1 MFAKLAFR
9 NMKRSARDY
18 LVYILTMTI
27 ITALIYAFG
36 SLIFQNELADLFDL
50 EPLMD
55 IMLILA
61 TVFIVIIVAWLINYM
76 VRFMLEKRS
85 SEFGIYLLLG
95 MKKKTVSRLYIREN
109 LLLGCLSFCCG
120 ILLGILL
127 QQVLVSVMYSM
138 VRMEY
143 HLHITFHYKTFLM
156 TALCYFGCY
165 LLALTRCR
173 HKFRKMNIHA
183 LMEARRRNE
192 NIREKHEKGKRILL
206 PLSMIFILLFWSI
219 FGRLDSTV
227 EVMIFLVGL
236 VLTIY
241 LFYTVLSAW
250 IICYI
255 RKKGNAVYRGQNL
268 FLLRQFASKVKTMQ
282 FTMGTLTSLFTL
294 ALLGASIA
302 LMFSEYENTMLDG
315 KFPFD
320 VLAYSSDTNDDF
332 SDEIAVINAETASAD
347 YYPYHI
353 YTDYSNQVNTWMLTH
368 LEAWGTMYQKTDGS
382 PDTDKIKEMLL
393 NRGTYYPY
401 DTYMGLS
408 DYNHLRQM
416 LGYGKK
422 EITSGEYLIQIK
434 PRLYHEVTDA
444 PKDLQIADASG
455 KTFLSCA
462 GIIPDYFSQDG
473 HNGADYVIVVPDD
486 ALKRMRPCYSELAVD
501 LKGARPLDLQNKLMN
516 LLPEDDDMELD
527 TDNKYNPGLR
537 CGSDSIIV
545 MCSVYLARESLIPET
560 KYMLGSFIIPMFYI
574 GLVFVCVAVTVLS
587 IQQLSDSAKYRF
599 RYDVLAKLGLERN
612 QIRRMILKQLAAYYL
627 CPALFA
633 MVISGK
639 MILFVSKQ
647 FVIGTGVPVFAGI
660 FFLKSI
666 ALFFGIYLVYF
677 VVTYVGFKRN
687 VEEKH
692 R

>member
-241 LFYTVLSAW
+241 LFYTGLSAW

>member
-50 EPLMD
+50 EPVMD

-241 LFYTVLSAW
+241 LFYTGLSAW

-332 SDEIAVINAETASAD
+332 SDEKAVINAETASAD

-368 LEAWGTMYQKTDGS
+368 LEAWGTMYRKTDGS

-527 TDNKYNPGLR
+527 MDYKNNPDLC

-666 ALFFGIYLVYF
+666 ALFFGIYLIYF

>member
-1 MFAKLAFR
+1 
-9 NMKRSARDY
+9 
-18 LVYILTMTI
+18 
-27 ITALIYAFG
+27 
-36 SLIFQNELADLFDL
+36 
-50 EPLMD
+50 
-55 IMLILA
+55 
-61 TVFIVIIVAWLINYM
+61 
-76 VRFMLEKRS
+76 
-85 SEFGIYLLLG
+85 
-95 MKKKTVSRLYIREN
+95 
-109 LLLGCLSFCCG
+109 
-120 ILLGILL
+120 
-127 QQVLVSVMYSM
+127 
-138 VRMEY
+138 
-143 HLHITFHYKTFLM
+143 
-156 TALCYFGCY
+156 
-165 LLALTRCR
+165 
-173 HKFRKMNIHA
+173 MNIHA

-241 LFYTVLSAW
+241 LFYTGLSAW
-250 IICYI
+250 TICYI

-647 FVIGTGVPVFAGI
+647 FVIETGVPVFAGI